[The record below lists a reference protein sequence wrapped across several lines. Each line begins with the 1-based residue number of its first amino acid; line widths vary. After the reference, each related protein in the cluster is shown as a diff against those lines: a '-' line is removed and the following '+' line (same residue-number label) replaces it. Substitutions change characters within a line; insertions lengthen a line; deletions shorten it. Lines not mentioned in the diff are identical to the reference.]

1 MRGAQGCCLDR
12 LVSGSRL
19 GRLGLEGQG
28 RLWQVS
34 DVVGCG
40 LVMGVERKVG
50 ALRRVDGLGL
60 LDYGGLVLM
69 RGVGEAAFLATEFLR
84 VVSSARCG

>member
-1 MRGAQGCCLDR
+1 M
-12 LVSGSRL
+12 
-19 GRLGLEGQG
+19 
-28 RLWQVS
+28 
-34 DVVGCG
+34 VGCG